1 MRYVL
6 DLIIENKKEAIRLIE
21 LYKEGLEDAIS
32 NVDTMKRLIEKKEK
46 ELGEIEVAIKQ
57 LKGGDNGD
65 NGENG

>member
-1 MRYVL
+1 MSYVL
-6 DLIIENKKEAIRLIE
+6 DLIIEKKKEAIRLIE